1 MQLDVPN
8 FAGNNFQFTMPVGNE
23 EMIINSLAPITSS
36 KVVPLKSKFNG
47 SMGMHKFVMSE
58 IESFDANTFI
68 FLRDNWTGT
77 LENISFNPE
86 YTFEVNPSNI
96 GMEDRFELVFTPDG
110 VTGTNANLNGFQIG
124 LYPNPTSSQINL
136 NYAVPNDNSLVK
148 IEIFNMYGKL
158 IGSYNQGILNA
169 GTYLF
174 SADMK
179 ETTRFESLSNG
190 IYICNLNIDGSLIS
204 KKFILN
210 R

>member
-23 EMIINSLAPITSS
+23 EMIINTLAPITSS

-124 LYPNPTSSQINL
+124 LYPNPTSENQVTLSIKGNESGKASISIVDVLGKVVSTSEMNL
-136 NYAVPNDNSLVK
+136 TSGNNQKSLPLDLASGLYTVK
-148 IEIFNMYGKL
+148 ITTATKTVSQKL
-158 IGSYNQGILNA
+158 IV
-169 GTYLF
+169 
-174 SADMK
+174 
-179 ETTRFESLSNG
+179 R
-190 IYICNLNIDGSLIS
+190 
-204 KKFILN
+204 
-210 R
+210 